1 MSFYGRF
8 LREVACAGLTVGAGP
23 LETVRRSQ
31 FVSLPE
37 PAQRYA
43 EYMRVVDRPQDWSF
57 RLGSSGR
64 FRTKPDQ
71 PWMKCEAWQ
80 YSSRPAVARIFHI
93 RIRFGGLVPVIGRDT
108 YLRGRGRMLVKL
120 LDLFTIEDGMGDEYD
135 TGELVTYLNDAVMIA
150 PAMLFVPEISFS
162 PVDADSFEASLTD
175 HRRTVIAQVIADEDG
190 APRDFSTTD
199 RFCYDAKRPNKLMRA
214 RWSAPMEQLE
224 LVDGQRR
231 PTSRKAVWH
240 LPQGPFAY
248 ADFRLIPGSLV
259 FNVPPGP

>member
-31 FVSLPE
+31 LVSLPE

-43 EYMRVVDRPQDWSF
+43 EYMGVVDRPQDWSF

-150 PAMLFVPEISFS
+150 PSMLFVREISFS
-162 PVDADSFEASLTD
+162 PVDANSFALSLTD
-175 HRRTVIAQVIADEDG
+175 HGRTVTARVTVDKNG
-190 APRDFSTTD
+190 APKDFSTTGPILL
-199 RFCYDAKRPNKLMRA
+199 RPQAPEQADSRA
-214 RWSAPMEQLE
+214 LEHSDGGRE
-224 LVDGQRR
+224 LVDGRRR
-231 PTSRKAVWH
+231 PLSLKAVWH
-240 LPQGPFAY
+240 LPQEPFAY

-259 FNVPPGP
+259 FDVPPGL